1 MKTSCMSNA
10 LVPLVKNGLAWLTAF
25 AAAGCTGQTG
35 TPPSQT
41 ASPIEVRVA
50 QAEQKPLTTTF
61 EAGGVI
67 RAQTTAQV
75 MSRIVA
81 PVLEVRVR
89 PGDRV
94 KLGQAVVL
102 LDNRDLAA
110 RNAQAGAALAA
121 AQNGRISADAS
132 RDAADAALTLAKIH
146 HARVQGLRDRNSAT
160 PAELDKATADLR
172 AADGAAR
179 AAAARSA
186 EAAAAV
192 EAAEAAGRGAAVAA
206 SYSTIT
212 APFDGLVTAKL
223 TEPGNMASPGMP
235 LLTIEAVDAFRLEF
249 HADEARVRSLRPGDE
264 VAVEVEGGGEA
275 TSMTGKVVEIAH
287 AIDVAAHTFAV
298 KVAIPPDPALR
309 SGMFARARLRSD
321 VRNVLNV
328 PPEAIVRRGQL
339 SLVFVVDDERR
350 ARLRAV
356 TTGARADDAVE
367 ILAGLSQG
375 ERVVVAPPASLVDG
389 LPVRVAGGKP

>member
-1 MKTSCMSNA
+1 MKTSCRT
-10 LVPLVKNGLAWLTAF
+10 VHYWLIWLSTI
-25 AAAGCTGQTG
+25 AAAGCTGESG
-35 TPPSQT
+35 APPAQT
-41 ASPIEVRVA
+41 ASPIDVRVA

-67 RAQTTAQV
+67 RAQTTAHV

-81 PVLEVRVR
+81 PVVEVRVR

-94 KLGQAVVL
+94 KQGQTVVL

-121 AQNGRISADAS
+121 AQNGRRSAAAN
-132 RDAADAALTLAKIH
+132 RDAADAALALAKIH
-146 HARVQGLRDRNSAT
+146 HARTQGLRDRNSAT
-160 PAELDKATADLR
+160 PAELDRATAELR

-179 AAAARSA
+179 AAAARID
-186 EAAAAV
+186 EAAASV
-192 EAAEAAGRGAAVAA
+192 EAAEATARAAGVTA

-235 LLTIEAVDAFRLEF
+235 LLTIESVDAFRLEF
-249 HADEARVRSLRPGDE
+249 QADEARVRSLRPGDE
-264 VAVEVEGGGEA
+264 VAVEVEGAGEG
-275 TSMTGKVVEIAH
+275 TSMTGKVVEVAH
-287 AIDVAAHTFAV
+287 AIDAAAHTFTV
-298 KVAIPPDPALR
+298 KVAIPSDPALR
-309 SGMFARARLRSD
+309 SGMFARARLRAD

-328 PPEAIVRRGQL
+328 PPSAVVRRGQL

-356 TTGARADDAVE
+356 TTGARGDDAIEV
-367 ILAGLSQG
+367 LAGLSPG
-375 ERVVVAPPASLVDG
+375 ERVIVAPPPSLLDG
-389 LPVRVAGGKP
+389 MEVRLMGGTP

>member
-1 MKTSCMSNA
+1 MKTSCRT
-10 LVPLVKNGLAWLTAF
+10 VQYWLISLSTI

-35 TPPSQT
+35 APPKPAS
-41 ASPIEVRVA
+41 SPIEVRVV

-67 RAQTTAQV
+67 RAQTTAHV

-81 PVLEVRVR
+81 PVVEVRVR

-94 KLGQAVVL
+94 KQGQTVVL
-102 LDNRDLAA
+102 LDNRDLVA

-121 AQNGRISADAS
+121 AQNGRRSAEAN
-132 RDAADAALTLAKIH
+132 RDAAEAALTLAKIH
-146 HARVQGLRDRNSAT
+146 HARIQGLRDRNSAT

-179 AAAARSA
+179 AAAARSE
-186 EAAAAV
+186 EAAASV
-192 EAAEAAGRGAAVAA
+192 EAAEATARVAGVTA

-235 LLTIEAVDAFRLEF
+235 LLTIESVDAFRLEF
-249 HADEARVRSLRPGDE
+249 QADEARVRSLRPGDA
-264 VAVEVEGGGEA
+264 VAVEVEGAGEG
-275 TSMTGKVVEIAH
+275 TIPGKIVEVAH
-287 AIDVAAHTFAV
+287 AIDAAAHTFTV

-309 SGMFARARLRSD
+309 SGMFARARLRAD
-321 VRNVLNV
+321 VRTVLNV
-328 PPEAIVRRGQL
+328 PPAAVLRRGQL

-350 ARLRAV
+350 ARLRSV
-356 TTGARADDAVE
+356 TTGARGDDAIE

-375 ERVVVAPPASLVDG
+375 ERVIVAPPPSLVDG
-389 LPVRVAGGKP
+389 MEVRLAGGKP